1 MEELIRN
8 INMCVREE
16 DIFALERY
24 VGLNE
29 LDILVKEIARLN
41 KIIDELEKWNNE
53 KSKGRLERT
62 PYDEVNIKLQE
73 LKEEGKSQE
82 IPLFEGTM
90 EQLDNLTILKEE
102 GKE

>member
-1 MEELIRN
+1 MEINASHFKTMEELIRH

-41 KIIDELEKWNNE
+41 KIIDELEKYIKETAYTDAWGDSVIL
-53 KSKGRLERT
+53 SKYLL
-62 PYDEVNIKLQE
+62 DKLKE
-73 LKEEGKSQE
+73 LKEEGK
-82 IPLFEGTM
+82 
-90 EQLDNLTILKEE
+90 
-102 GKE
+102 